1 MSHKNLINMTGSCLQ
16 KISLSGKNNNNNN
29 NNNRNNNNKMSP
41 SSWGFCNY
49 SVNCMRGLYE
59 VLLAWRGKLNASAC
73 KSQAAAPGRAPAGS
87 KAVFTSRGKQTPS
100 LSLSQPPIQKPP
112 LRSGREKGENGEGEK
127 AKKKNKTK
135 KFLRNSQGTFPHS
148 PTSPPTPN
156 TL

>member
-16 KISLSGKNNNNNN
+16 KILLSVKNNNNNN

-59 VLLAWRGKLNASAC
+59 VLLAWRGKHDASAC

-100 LSLSQPPIQKPP
+100 LSLSQTPIRKPP
-112 LRSGREKGENGEGEK
+112 LRSGEKMERRKRQE
-127 AKKKNKTK
+127 KKKKKTTK
-135 KFLRNSQGTFPHS
+135 KV
-148 PTSPPTPN
+148 PP
-156 TL
+156 